1 MMLCPLTAPLLAL
14 IATSSILISNVSA
27 LPTRRSIGIKRLNN
41 VVVVRSTVDSTVPS
55 VKRSTIPNPKKVRP
69 HPRSLQDA
77 EDDYEDNREML
88 GVEPYRFAK
97 LVRSVVG
104 GSMPTARAITQ
115 PKGGVEVISFGKAF
129 TPRSNPKHIRKRGGL
144 MVGQDEEADD
154 YEVVVESEED
164 QATARLG
171 KRSRI
176 ITPNPKARISSPAV
190 AQTPDSPTDQKRTMT
205 TESRAYPAKIMRA
218 RSSMAVPKAGSKVR
232 RAAIQPLRRH
242 VYVNLESS
250 I

>member
-1 MMLCPLTAPLLAL
+1 MLCPLTAPLLAL

-41 VVVVRSTVDSTVPS
+41 VVVVRSTVDSTMPS
-55 VKRSTIPNPKKVRP
+55 VKRSTIPNPKKNAP
-69 HPRSLQDA
+69 HRRSLQDA

-88 GVEPYRFAK
+88 DAEPYRFAK

-104 GSMPTARAITQ
+104 GSSMPTARAITE
-115 PKGGVEVISFGKAF
+115 PKGSVEAISFGKAF

-144 MVGQDEEADD
+144 MVGQDEEEDD
-154 YEVVVESEED
+154 SEIVGESEED
-164 QATARLG
+164 QAAARLA

-190 AQTPDSPTDQKRTMT
+190 AQTPDSPTDQNRTT
-205 TESRAYPAKIMRA
+205 TKASRAYPVKIMRA
-218 RSSMAVPKAGSKVR
+218 RSSMVVPKAGSKVR
-232 RAAIQPLRRH
+232 RAAIQPLKPH
-242 VYVNLESS
+242 VYVNLERS